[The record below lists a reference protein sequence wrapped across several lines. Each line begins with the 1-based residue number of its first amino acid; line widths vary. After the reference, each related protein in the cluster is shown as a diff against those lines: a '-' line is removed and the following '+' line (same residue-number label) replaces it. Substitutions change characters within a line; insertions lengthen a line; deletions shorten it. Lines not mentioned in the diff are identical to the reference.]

1 MPNTRTPVARPRPVS
16 ELTVSPGTADTDC
29 LLTVEGVL
37 DTTTYLKLRDSIVKA
52 ALDEP
57 RAVLVDVNAL
67 DVPASSAWSVFT
79 SARWHVS
86 TWPDIPVVLISAR
99 AEQPRRTIARTG
111 VTRYVPVYP
120 SVEAALATLT
130 DDAPAARRRIRAE
143 LPAALASLRTARTVV
158 ADCLQR
164 LVSGRTHAGG
174 DGDRQRLRRKRVAT
188 HHLRASGG
196 DRIRRHIGE
205 HLGRGRQRGPGRA
218 PRGSRP
224 RRRSCLVWLSSP
236 SVCRAGAACPR
247 PSGKTVWAVI
257 GPENRL

>member
-1 MPNTRTPVARPRPVS
+1 MARPRPVS

-67 DVPASSAWSVFT
+67 DVPSSSAWSVFT

-99 AEQPRRTIARTG
+99 AEHQSTIARTG
-111 VTRYVPVYP
+111 VLRYVPAYT

-158 ADCLQR
+158 ADCLHAWSRDELTPVATVIVNVFVENVLQHTTCAPVVVIESDGT
-164 LVSGRTHAGG
+164 LVSISVRDDSAAPAVRHEDPYRGG
-174 DGDRQRLRRKRVAT
+174 DPVSGLAIVA
-188 HHLRASGG
+188 
-196 DRIRRHIGE
+196 
-205 HLGRGRQRGPGRA
+205 
-218 PRGSRP
+218 
-224 RRRSCLVWLSSP
+224 
-236 SVCRAGAACPR
+236 SVCRAWGSMHT
-247 PSGKTVWAVI
+247 PSGKAVWAVI